1 MDYIVTKTKKELSQ
15 KKLYGLLKLAEI
27 INFGRK
33 SPVKFCEIFFGI
45 SFLDSQKYAFQMS
58 WTTPFNVWCQSR
70 NSGKTTMLAPFIMA
84 KSVLI
89 PNFQTYIMS
98 AVSSQSQEAFLKIE
112 KIAKKE
118 IASFTG
124 LTDVFFN
131 ETVKSVANKDG
142 FTHNPQSYRC
152 TLYHGSQINSLN
164 GAYDSNRGKRSNLNV
179 YDEAGFASDE
189 LFEATM
195 PFITQNSDFK
205 LGGNI
210 DLTLQPKEFP
220 NQVIFASSASS
231 IDTYFYRM
239 YRDYAKKMFLGDKR
253 YFVIDIN
260 AKIVMNATFN
270 GKKYPTPLLSQSV
283 IDGEMAKNKEKGLR
297 EYMNIFS
304 REGGETQA
312 VKRATIIKNSISRPP
327 VLVNNNKNKYV
338 LAYDPA
344 RSYDNS
350 VVLIGEIYHD
360 DDVGYKM
367 NIVNSVSFSD
377 IAKKKKTPIRTPE
390 QIELLKQMILDY
402 NGLNAADYE
411 NIEALMIDAGAGGG
425 GVQIADYLME
435 DWLDKKGKKHK
446 GLIDRETSSED
457 EKKFPNAVDKLRLIV
472 PRGNRTPMFDAMVEM
487 TNLDLV
493 SFTAEYD
500 MKGFI
505 NLFENIEVKGED
517 GKKELEQKSKM
528 YKLSEDEE
536 FALKSIDLTK
546 EEIVNIHKFKS
557 DGGTYKYALS
567 ADKKNKLNDDR
578 GFCYAML
585 CWYLQEKRREDI
597 VNKKPKKVNWGEFVL
612 Y

>member
-1 MDYIVTKTKKELSQ
+1 M
-15 KKLYGLLKLAEI
+15 
-27 INFGRK
+27 
-33 SPVKFCEIFFGI
+33 KFCQLFFGI
-45 SFLDSQKYAFQMS
+45 EFLDSQKYTFMRS

-70 NSGKTTMLAPFIMA
+70 NSGKTTMIAPFVMS

-152 TLYHGSQINSLN
+152 SIYHGSNIFSLN

-179 YDEAGFASDE
+179 YDEAGFAVDE

-210 DLTLQPKEFP
+210 DLNLQPKEFP

-260 AKIVMNATFN
+260 AKIVMNATLD
-270 GKKYPTPLLSQSV
+270 GKLYPKPLLSQSV

-360 DDVGYKM
+360 NDVGYKM

-517 GKKELEQKSKM
+517 GKKELEQTSKM

-567 ADKKNKLNDDR
+567 ADKKNKINDDR
-578 GFCYAML
+578 AFAYSML